1 MIAKARV
8 IPHGNAY
15 TNYSTMKKDSEYV
28 GSLHLDGDM
37 TLNVDGDMDFAW
49 DEFRDEKFKYKGT
62 GKDVTNTLIA
72 IEASPAMEESAH
84 WTLDEWHEY
93 AIDLLKHIDALE
105 FKDKNGRVSAPRTN
119 LMNSKALMMLHHDS
133 KSGIPH
139 LHIMVSRFTVD
150 GEINSGNLIGMKAV
164 TAANQLN
171 QERGWK
177 QPEEISRQHRAEIKD
192 ACYDILR
199 SMKSWNFNAYLDEL
213 NRRGYPTETR
223 LDKNQKIVGYYV
235 SWDNSR
241 YRACDIGAN
250 LTAAKLQREWQKL
263 HPKRDPVVHS
273 DQTGKI
279 RPDKVPSKS
288 VVKDYV
294 PMTASWTVPG
304 SNMQKQLNIKFS
316 RNIYDKFHSV
326 ASSVEGYDD
335 YGNEVVVAAE
345 DVMKTAA
352 MIYLGFIQ
360 DATDYSVSVGG
371 GGSTGGS
378 YDKDDED
385 EHERIRKA
393 MERARSACRPTGRP
407 RIKRRR

>member
-8 IPHGNAY
+8 IPHGSAY

-37 TLNVDGDMDFAW
+37 ILNVDGDMDFAW

-72 IEASPAMEESAH
+72 IEASPAKEESSN
-84 WTLDEWHEY
+84 WTLNDWYYY

-105 FKDKNGRVSAPRTN
+105 FKDKKGKVSAPRTN

-164 TAANQLN
+164 TAANQINL
-171 QERGWK
+171 ERGWR
-177 QPEEISRQHRAEIKD
+177 QPEEISRLHREEIKD

-199 SMKSWNFNAYLDEL
+199 NMSSWNINTYLSEL
-213 NRRGYPTETR
+213 NRRGYQTETR
-223 LDKNQKIVGYYV
+223 LDNNQKIVGYYV
-235 SWDNSR
+235 YWDNSR
-241 YRACDIGAN
+241 YRACNIGAN
-250 LTAAKLQREWQKL
+250 LTAVKLQKEWQKL
-263 HPKRDPVVHS
+263 HPKRAPVVQSGSIGILRS
-273 DQTGKI
+273 DKTSS
-279 RPDKVPSKS
+279 RY
-288 VVKDYV
+288 VVNNSI
-294 PMTASWTVPG
+294 P
-304 SNMQKQLNIKFS
+304 LNISWKDPSSNIKKERSIKLS
-316 RNIYDKFHSV
+316 RNVYDEFRNM
-326 ASSVEGYDD
+326 SSPIKGYDA
-335 YGNEVVVAAE
+335 YGNKVIVAAE
-345 DVMKTAA
+345 DVMNTAV

-371 GGSTGGS
+371 GGSVGGNFE
-378 YDKDDED
+378 KDDED
-385 EHERIRKA
+385 ERERIRRA
-393 MERARSACRPTGRP
+393 IERARNACHPTGKP